1 MSRLGLTDTTLRDAH
16 QSLLATR
23 LRLEDMLPAVEMLDA
38 VGFHSLE
45 VWGGATFDI
54 CLRFLGEDPWERL
67 RLLRK
72 GFKKSK
78 LQMLLRGQNL
88 VGYKHYPD
96 DIVTEFVR
104 RAAGDGIDIF
114 RIFDGL
120 NDVRNME
127 TAIRAAKDAG
137 AHVQGTVSYT
147 VSPIH
152 DVGSFTR
159 TAKELAEL
167 GVDSICVKD
176 MAGIITPYDAE
187 LLIRRLKE
195 AVGLPVQLHCHYT
208 SGMGSMAYLKA
219 AEAGVDVVDTAIS
232 TLALGTSQPPTESL
246 VAALAGTARDTGLDL
261 ALLARVAEFFR
272 EVRKKYAEVD
282 VGTTVDVNVIRYQ
295 IPGGMYSNFIA
306 QLEQQKALDRL
317 PEVLAELPRLRQEM
331 GYPPL
336 VTPSSQIVGS
346 QAVLNVLAGERFKM
360 VSNETKAYMRGLYGL
375 PPGEVDD
382 AVRRKVIGDEALV
395 TVRPADL
402 LPPGLEEARREAAPL
417 AESAQDV
424 LSYALFPP
432 QARKFLEE
440 RLAARTGIDQRV
452 LAQTAVEAERGK
464 VYPAP

>member
-1 MSRLGLTDTTLRDAH
+1 MSRLGITDTTLRDAH

-45 VWGGATFDI
+45 VWGGATFDT

-114 RIFDGL
+114 RIFDAL

-152 DVGSFTR
+152 DVESFTR

-246 VAALAGTARDTGLDL
+246 VAALAGTVRDTGLDL
-261 ALLARVAEFFR
+261 ALLARVAEYFR

-282 VGTTVDVNVIRYQ
+282 VGTTLDVNVIRYQ

-317 PEVLAELPRLRQEM
+317 PEVLAELPRLRKEM

-346 QAVLNVLAGERFKM
+346 QAVLNVLAGERYKM

-452 LAQTAVEAERGK
+452 LAQTAAETERGK

>member
-1 MSRLGLTDTTLRDAH
+1 
-16 QSLLATR
+16 
-23 LRLEDMLPAVEMLDA
+23 MLPAVEMLDA

-45 VWGGATFDI
+45 VWGGATFDT

-114 RIFDGL
+114 RIFDSL

-152 DVGSFTR
+152 DVESFTR

-187 LLIRRLKE
+187 RIIRRLKE

-261 ALLARVAEFFR
+261 ELLARIAEFFR

-375 PPGEVDD
+375 PPGEVDA

-424 LSYALFPP
+424 LSYALFPS

-452 LAQTAVEAERGK
+452 LAQTAAEAERGR